1 MGLPPW
7 VGGSSRALRRYVIH
21 SIHAIGSRELGGA
34 ERFFARLTQALDD
47 AGHSTTRVVRRGSA
61 LVEEL
66 PGASTLTTGMR
77 NGLDVTTWFA
87 LRRLIRDRRPEII
100 QSYLGRASRLT
111 RVPRE
116 LGTFHVA
123 RLGGYYRPNA
133 YRHADAWVGNTEG
146 ICGHL
151 LQSGFAKKRVF
162 HIGNFVE
169 VAQLDSPER
178 TAEVRRGADVPS
190 DALLIFAL
198 GRFIER
204 KGFQD
209 LVSAFSQLPDRV
221 DGRPVILVLA
231 GDGPLRSA
239 LVAQAEQL
247 HIADRVRW
255 LGWVTEPAPWIQ
267 AATVLVCPSRHEP
280 LGNVILEAWANHT
293 PVISTAT
300 AGARELIREG
310 ETGLMCPPGDPAEMG
325 AHLGEIL
332 RQSAEA
338 RATLALNGL
347 ATLEANHSKTA
358 VVARY
363 LDLYTRALPALGKA

>member
-7 VGGSSRALRRYVIH
+7 VGRSSHALRRYVIH

-61 LVEEL
+61 LVKEL
-66 PGASTLTTGMR
+66 PGVSTLTTGMR

-87 LRRLIRDRRPEII
+87 LRRLMRDRQPEII

-111 RVPRE
+111 RVPR
-116 LGTFHVA
+116 GAATFHVA

-151 LQSGFAKKRVF
+151 IESGFAKKRVF

-169 VAQLDSPER
+169 VAPLDSPEH
-178 TAEVRRGADVPS
+178 TAELRRGADVPS

-209 LVSAFSQLPDRV
+209 LIAAFSRLPPQL

-239 LVAQAEQL
+239 LVTQTEEL

-255 LGWVTEPAPWIQ
+255 LGWVSQPSRWIQ
-267 AATVLVCPSRHEP
+267 TATVLVCPSRHEP
-280 LGNVILEAWANHT
+280 LGNVILEAWANQT

-310 ETGLMCPPGDPAEMG
+310 ETGLICPPGDPAEMA
-325 AHLGEIL
+325 AHLGEML
-332 RQSAEA
+332 SQSAES
-338 RATLALNGL
+338 RTTLALGGL
-347 ATLEANHSKTA
+347 ATLKANHSKTA
-358 VVARY
+358 VVGHY